1 MTVTEP
7 TTDFTVTEPPLYR
20 WTRDEFVR
28 AWEVGAFERRVELV
42 EGEVWEV
49 SIGPWHGETTGQVIR
64 ALPGDGV
71 KITMATLPAGDSLP
85 DPDCWVL
92 RAGASPAG
100 TIGRRLASWRP
111 EDVLLVV
118 EVSDESVT
126 QDLGVKALLYGRA
139 GYAVYWV
146 VTSRTRHPPESVAV
160 AEALGAEV
168 VPLGSAGAKAMAVV
182 RGEVDAYVHAG
193 GMYQWDSAAPV
204 AVAAATGLHVSRID
218 GSPFVYNDP
227 DPYLPDL
234 LICRPELAGAC
245 LAALSR

>member
-1 MTVTEP
+1 VTVTEP
-7 TTDFTVTEPPLYR
+7 TTDFTATEPPLYR
-20 WTRDEFVR
+20 WTRNEFVR

-49 SIGPWHGETTGQVIR
+49 SIGPWHGEATGQVIR

-100 TIGRRLASWRP
+100 TIGRRLASWRA

-139 GYAVYWV
+139 GYAAYWV
-146 VTSRTRHPPESVAV
+146 VTRDAIYEHTNPTLNGYRTRATYTPDDRIPVDYAGIELEVS
-160 AEALGAEV
+160 AL
-168 VPLGSAGAKAMAVV
+168 
-182 RGEVDAYVHAG
+182 
-193 GMYQWDSAAPV
+193 
-204 AVAAATGLHVSRID
+204 
-218 GSPFVYNDP
+218 
-227 DPYLPDL
+227 
-234 LICRPELAGAC
+234 
-245 LAALSR
+245 LAAD

>member
-1 MTVTEP
+1 MTES
-7 TTDFTVTEPPLYR
+7 TTDFTATEPPLYR

-49 SIGPWHGETTGQVIR
+49 SIGPWHGKVTARVVR
-64 ALPGDGV
+64 ALPGDDV
-71 KITMATLPAGDSLP
+71 EVTMATLPAGDSLP

-139 GYAVYWV
+139 GYAAYWV
-146 VTSRTRHPPESVAV
+146 VTRDAIYEHTNPTLNGYRTRATYTPDDRIPVDY
-160 AEALGAEV
+160 
-168 VPLGSAGAKAMAVV
+168 AGIELK
-182 RGEVDAYVHAG
+182 
-193 GMYQWDSAAPV
+193 
-204 AVAAATGLHVSRID
+204 VAAL
-218 GSPFVYNDP
+218 
-227 DPYLPDL
+227 
-234 LICRPELAGAC
+234 
-245 LAALSR
+245 LAAG